1 MNYRVSV
8 FGYLYLNRPE
18 APGNMGLW
26 DQVFF
31 YFVIKIIFCVNSVVS
46 IKMDSFKY

>member
-8 FGYLYLNRPE
+8 FGYLYLGLPE

-26 DQVFF
+26 DQVLFYHLLIFF
-31 YFVIKIIFCVNSVVS
+31 YIFIVVS
-46 IKMDSFKY
+46 IKMDS